1 MERLV
6 VTRPTVNRSKILDMR
21 YLAILLLA
29 TLASGADDY
38 TGPRPP
44 KPDVLYL
51 VHASNLIP
59 TEVTEAQQ
67 EGKKDDTTFSVA
79 GAASSV
85 KTPLAEPIFLI
96 RSEKIKPDSLELY
109 RFEVKNGRRQLT
121 LSKKRKDS
129 SGPFHLSITKLDKDL
144 YRVEADEALENGE
157 YSLSPNGSNAVFC
170 FQIY

>member
-1 MERLV
+1 
-6 VTRPTVNRSKILDMR
+6 MR
-21 YLAILLLA
+21 FVPILLLA
-29 TLASGADDY
+29 TLAAVADDY

-51 VHASNLIP
+51 VHAANLLP

-67 EGKKDDTTFSVA
+67 DGKKDETTFSVS

-85 KTPLAEPIFLI
+85 RTPLAEPIFLL
-96 RSEKIKPDSLELY
+96 RSEKIKPNALELY

-121 LSKKRKDS
+121 LSKKRKDNT
-129 SGPFHLSITKLDKDL
+129 GPFHLSITKLDKDL

-157 YSLSPNGSNAVFC
+157 YSLSPNGSNSVFC
-170 FQIY
+170 FQVY

>member
-1 MERLV
+1 
-6 VTRPTVNRSKILDMR
+6 MR
-21 YLAILLLA
+21 YLLIVLLA
-29 TLASGADDY
+29 ITTIHAEDY

-44 KPDVLYL
+44 KADVLYL

-67 EGKKDDTTFSVA
+67 ESKKDENTFSVA
-79 GAASSV
+79 GAASSAR
-85 KTPLAEPIFLI
+85 TPIAEPIFLL
-96 RSEKIKPDSLELY
+96 RSEKIKPDALELY

-121 LSKKRKDS
+121 LSRKRKDN

>member
-1 MERLV
+1 MKYVWSAL
-6 VTRPTVNRSKILDMR
+6 
-21 YLAILLLA
+21 LAA
-29 TLASGADDY
+29 TLAFGADDY

-44 KPDVLYL
+44 KADVLYL
-51 VHASNLIP
+51 VHASTLVP

-67 EGKKDDTTFSVA
+67 DGKKDDTTFSVA
-79 GAASSV
+79 GAASSA

-96 RSEKIKPDSLELY
+96 RSEKIRPDALELY

-121 LSKKRKDS
+121 LSKKRSEK
-129 SGPFHLSITKLDKDL
+129 SGPFHLAVTKLDKDL

-170 FQIY
+170 FQVY

>member
-1 MERLV
+1 
-6 VTRPTVNRSKILDMR
+6 MR
-21 YLAILLLA
+21 YGFTILLLA
-29 TLASGADDY
+29 TLAVRADDY

-44 KPDVLYL
+44 KADVLYL

-67 EGKKDDTTFSVA
+67 ESKKDDNTFSVA
-79 GAASSV
+79 GAASPV
-85 KTPLAEPIFLI
+85 RTPLAEPIFLL
-96 RSEKIKPDSLELY
+96 RSEKIKPDTLELY
-109 RFEVKNGRRQLT
+109 RFEIKGGRRQLT
-121 LSKKRKDS
+121 LSRKRKDN

-170 FQIY
+170 FEIY

>member
-1 MERLV
+1 
-6 VTRPTVNRSKILDMR
+6 MR
-21 YLAILLLA
+21 YLFGVLLLA
-29 TLASGADDY
+29 TLAVRADDY

-67 EGKKDDTTFSVA
+67 EGKNNDTFSIS
-79 GAASSV
+79 GAASSAR
-85 KTPLAEPIFLI
+85 TPLAEPIFLL
-96 RSEKIKPDSLELY
+96 RSEKIRPDTLELY
-109 RFEVKNGRRQLT
+109 RLEVKGGRRQVT
-121 LSKKRKDS
+121 LSRKRKDNT
-129 SGPFHLSITKLDKDL
+129 GPFHLSITKLDKDL

-170 FQIY
+170 FEIY

>member
-1 MERLV
+1 M
-6 VTRPTVNRSKILDMR
+6 RS
-21 YLAILLLA
+21 LAILLLA
-29 TLASGADDY
+29 TAAVRAADY

-51 VHASNLIP
+51 VHASNLVP

-79 GAASSV
+79 GAASSAR
-85 KTPLAEPIFLI
+85 TPLAEPIFLLRSDKI
-96 RSEKIKPDSLELY
+96 RADSLELY
-109 RFEVKNGRRQLT
+109 RFEVKSGRRQLT
-121 LSKKRKDS
+121 LSRKRKDS

-144 YRVEADEALENGE
+144 YRVEADEPLENGE

-170 FQIY
+170 FQVY

>member
-1 MERLV
+1 
-6 VTRPTVNRSKILDMR
+6 MR
-21 YLAILLLA
+21 YVFSFLLLA
-29 TLASGADDY
+29 ALAIGADDY

-59 TEVTEAQQ
+59 TETTEATQ
-67 EGKKDDTTFSVA
+67 EGKKDDTTFSVP
-79 GAASSV
+79 GAASPV
-85 KTPLAEPIFLI
+85 RTPLAEPIFLL
-96 RSEKIKPDSLELY
+96 RSEKIKPDALELY

-121 LSKKRKDS
+121 LTKKRKDS

>member
-1 MERLV
+1 M
-6 VTRPTVNRSKILDMR
+6 SMR
-21 YLAILLLA
+21 YVFSFLLLA
-29 TLASGADDY
+29 ALAIGADDY

-59 TEVTEAQQ
+59 TETTEATQ
-67 EGKKDDTTFSVA
+67 EGKKDDTTFSVP
-79 GAASSV
+79 GAASPV
-85 KTPLAEPIFLI
+85 RTPLAEPIFLL
-96 RSEKIKPDSLELY
+96 RSEKIKPDALELY

-121 LSKKRKDS
+121 LTKKRKDS

>member
-1 MERLV
+1 
-6 VTRPTVNRSKILDMR
+6 MR
-21 YLAILLLA
+21 YRLTFLLAIA
-29 TLASGADDY
+29 AANVIYAEDY
-38 TGPRPP
+38 TGPRPA

-59 TEVTEAQQ
+59 TEVAEAQQ
-67 EGKKDDTTFSVA
+67 ESKKDDTTFSVP
-79 GAASSV
+79 GVSSSV
-85 KTPLAEPIFLI
+85 RTPVAEPIFLI
-96 RSEKIKPDSLELY
+96 RSEKIKPDALELY

-121 LSKKRKDS
+121 LSRKRKEG
-129 SGPFHLSITKLDKDL
+129 SGPFHLSITKLDKDF

>member
-1 MERLV
+1 
-6 VTRPTVNRSKILDMR
+6 MR
-21 YLAILLLA
+21 FVPILLLA
-29 TLASGADDY
+29 TLAASADDY

-51 VHASNLIP
+51 VHASNLLP

-67 EGKKDDTTFSVA
+67 EGKKDDTTFSVS
-79 GAASSV
+79 GAASSAR
-85 KTPLAEPIFLI
+85 TPLAEPIFLL
-96 RSEKIKPDSLELY
+96 RSEKIKPNALELY

-121 LSKKRKDS
+121 LSKKRKDN

-170 FQIY
+170 FQVY

>member
-85 KTPLAEPIFLI
+85 KTPLAEPIFLL
-96 RSEKIKPDSLELY
+96 RTEKIKADTLELY
-109 RFEVKNGRRQLT
+109 RFEVKNGRRQVT
-121 LSKKRKDS
+121 MSRKRSDK
-129 SGPFHLSITKLDKDL
+129 SGPFHLSVTKLDKDL

-157 YSLSPNGSNAVFC
+157 YSLSPSGSNAVFC

>member
-1 MERLV
+1 
-6 VTRPTVNRSKILDMR
+6 MR
-21 YLAILLLA
+21 YVFSILLLA
-29 TLASGADDY
+29 TLAAGADDY

-44 KPDVLYL
+44 KADVLYL

-79 GAASSV
+79 GAASSAR
-85 KTPLAEPIFLI
+85 TPLAEPIFLL
-96 RSEKIKPDSLELY
+96 RSEKIKPDALELY

-121 LSKKRKDS
+121 LSRKRKDK

-170 FQIY
+170 FQVY